1 MSIKY
6 TPGPWLISTIPF
18 EINNADSAAAIYGPF
33 NKGGSPLIADVSRS
47 TGDDSAYANAKLIAA
62 APDLLDA
69 AKEALRLLNALEAAD
84 GSLYPE
90 ARTLLEKAIQRAT
103 L

>member
-1 MSIKY
+1 MITKH
-6 TPGPWLISTIPF
+6 TPGPWSVHETTHQMNFEDTTICRIKF
-18 EINNADSAAAIYGPF
+18 SGQDTDLFI
-33 NKGGSPLIADVSRS
+33 GSPV
-47 TGDDSAYANAKLIAA
+47 TNHGDALATAKLIAA

-69 AKEALRLLNALEAAD
+69 AKEALRLLNALEAGD

-90 ARTLLEKAIQRAT
+90 SRKQLIAAINKAT